1 MSASRI
7 NFFHTSVLRFMS
19 YSDFT
24 IEKVNQDFHLRVTAT
39 AFLGEVAAVQP
50 SEWLVESLRRGAD
63 LARIM
68 GTEKAKS
75 ELIIM
80 PVLVEIHE
88 LFRDRISLFS
98 GKTFNFD
105 ASLGLNGV
113 CDYLITRSPGQV
125 IIESPVVVMVEAKQG
140 DLNSGWGQCIAEMV
154 AAQKFNELSEATI
167 SAVYGVVTNGTLWQF
182 LRLQG
187 DRVAI
192 EPQEYPLMPVANIL
206 GILRQMIGT

>member
-1 MSASRI
+1 MA
-7 NFFHTSVLRFMS
+7 

-63 LARIM
+63 LARIL

-80 PVLVEIHE
+80 PILVEIHE

-105 ASLGLNGV
+105 ASLGLNGI
-113 CDYLITRSPGQV
+113 CDFLITRSPGQV
-125 IIESPVVVMVEAKQG
+125 VIELPVVVMVAAKQG

-154 AAQKFNELSEATI
+154 AAQKFNEIAQDSI
-167 SAVYGVVTNGTLWQF
+167 PAVYGVVTNGTLWQF
-182 LRLQG
+182 LRLQA

-206 GILRQMIGT
+206 GILQQMISN

>member
-1 MSASRI
+1 
-7 NFFHTSVLRFMS
+7 MS

-39 AFLGEVAAVQP
+39 AFLGEVAAVPP
-50 SEWLVESLRRGAD
+50 SEWLLESLRRGTD

-88 LFRDRISLFS
+88 LFSDRISLFS

-113 CDYLITRSPGQV
+113 CDYLITRSPDQV

-140 DLNSGWGQCIAEMV
+140 DLNSGWGQPATQGSEETSEQSIAVCIAEMV
-154 AAQKFNELSEATI
+154 AAQKLNALSEETI

-206 GILRQMIGT
+206 GILKAIIGI

>member
-1 MSASRI
+1 MIASRI
-7 NFFHTSVLRFMS
+7 NFLHTSVLRFMS

-39 AFLGEVAAVQP
+39 AFLGEV
-50 SEWLVESLRRGAD
+50 
-63 LARIM
+63 
-68 GTEKAKS
+68 
-75 ELIIM
+75 
-80 PVLVEIHE
+80 
-88 LFRDRISLFS
+88 
-98 GKTFNFD
+98 
-105 ASLGLNGV
+105 
-113 CDYLITRSPGQV
+113 
-125 IIESPVVVMVEAKQG
+125 EAKQG

-154 AAQKFNELSEATI
+154 AAQKFNELSETTI

>member
-1 MSASRI
+1 
-7 NFFHTSVLRFMS
+7 MS

-39 AFLGEVAAVQP
+39 AFLGEVAAMQP
-50 SEWLVESLRRGAD
+50 SEWLLESLRRGTD

-88 LFRDRISLFS
+88 LFSDRISLFS

-105 ASLGLNGV
+105 ASSGLNGV

-125 IIESPVVVMVEAKQG
+125 VIESPVVVMVEAKQG

-154 AAQKFNELSEATI
+154 AAQKLNALSEETI
-167 SAVYGVVTNGTLWQF
+167 PAVYGVVTNGTLWQF

-206 GILRQMIGT
+206 GILKKIIGV

>member
-1 MSASRI
+1 MAKAI
-7 NFFHTSVLRFMS
+7 IPKNMA

-39 AFLGEVAAVQP
+39 AFLGQVAAVQP
-50 SEWLVESLRRGAD
+50 SGWLVESLRRGAD

-88 LFRDRISLFS
+88 LFRDQISLFS

-105 ASLGLNGV
+105 ASLGLNGI
-113 CDYLITRSPGQV
+113 CDYLITRSPGQIV
-125 IIESPVVVMVEAKQG
+125 IESPVVVVVEAKQG
-140 DLNSGWGQCIAEMV
+140 DLNSGWGQCVAEMV
-154 AAQKFNELSEATI
+154 AAQKLNEMSQKSI

-182 LRLQG
+182 LRIQG
-187 DRVAI
+187 DRVSI
-192 EPQEYPLMPVANIL
+192 EPQEYSLMPVDNIL
-206 GILRQMIGT
+206 GILKKIIGI

>member
-1 MSASRI
+1 
-7 NFFHTSVLRFMS
+7 
-19 YSDFT
+19 
-24 IEKVNQDFHLRVTAT
+24 
-39 AFLGEVAAVQP
+39 
-50 SEWLVESLRRGAD
+50 
-63 LARIM
+63 LARII

-98 GKTFNFD
+98 GKIFNFD

-154 AAQKFNELSEATI
+154 AAQKFNELSEETI
-167 SAVYGVVTNGTLWQF
+167 PAVYGVVTNGTLWQF

-187 DRVAI
+187 DRVSI

-206 GILRQMIGT
+206 GILKKIIGI